1 MYNSIDLENFKA
13 KNNEIVDPEK
23 KAHTPQKRKSVGS
36 ASEESSSDE
45 QSGPNEKINLLMDDI
60 DPDKVIYDLK
70 ELKPFRKHLFYCKRD
85 FIRY

>member
-1 MYNSIDLENFKA
+1 M
-13 KNNEIVDPEK
+13 
-23 KAHTPQKRKSVGS
+23 GS

>member
-1 MYNSIDLENFKA
+1 M
-13 KNNEIVDPEK
+13 
-23 KAHTPQKRKSVGS
+23 GS

-60 DPDKVIYDLK
+60 DPDKLIYDLK